1 MNEHTIMKNA
11 RRVSS
16 VVQELAELKGH
27 MVNIRRVSSRQGMPD
42 FLRNVTGVVCDITL
56 SCVVVHRSDITS
68 DPGSNHPQIIT
79 FTFSDFLTGLY
90 DYEVIA

>member
-1 MNEHTIMKNA
+1 MNEYTIMENA

-27 MVNIRRVSSRQGMPD
+27 LVKITRVNSRQGVPD

-68 DPGSNHPQIIT
+68 DSGSSHPQVIT

-90 DYEVIA
+90 EYEVVA